1 MIVNV
6 IGRSLLQVTRLVSV
20 QRRFCQ
26 ERSEN
31 MIRRT
36 QIKKVL
42 CVAEKND
49 AAKGIA
55 EIMSNGRARRVSS
68 IPVFFLLSVTLYRCR
83 LLRVSIVFPCSHVI
97 SLFVFG
103 QLQREG
109 LSVYNKLYEYDYNL
123 FGQVRLIFF
132 K

>member
-6 IGRSLLQVTRLVSV
+6 FSRSLLQVTRLLSV
-20 QRRFCQ
+20 QRRFCR
-26 ERSEN
+26 ERPEN

-68 IPVFFLLSVTLYRCR
+68 ILL
-83 LLRVSIVFPCSHVI
+83 FI
-97 SLFVFG
+97 SDTVW
-103 QLQREG
+103 
-109 LSVYNKLYEYDYNL
+109 V
-123 FGQVRLIFF
+123 
-132 K
+132 